1 MARDQGADEAR
12 EYEPGQPGMYELEF
26 PAPQLSSSDGRGPVL
41 VHALEGFSDA
51 GHAIR
56 LAAAHLKAALDTELV
71 ASFAIDELLDYRSR
85 RPLMTFKTDHFT
97 HSDDPELS
105 LYALRDSI
113 GTPFLLLAGLE
124 PDLKWE
130 RFITAVRL
138 LAERL
143 GVRQTIGL
151 GTVPMAV
158 PHTRPITM
166 TAHSN
171 NRELISDFQPSIS
184 EIQVPG
190 SASNLLEYRMAQHG
204 HEVVG
209 FTVHV
214 PHYLTQTDY
223 PAAAQ
228 ALLEQ
233 VAKTGSL
240 QLPLAV
246 LIAGRIVGK
255 AIGTTSL
262 GHDLP
267 NVLRILDDLPEPT
280 ASAAFGRTL
289 RAVVDWRGQM
299 VTMLDRCYLT
309 EAIPVQIIWGTKDV
323 VLPVRHAHMAHAAMP
338 GSQLEIFEGSGHF
351 PFHDDPA
358 RFIDIVERF
367 MDTTEPAE
375 YDQAALRALL
385 RRGGGEA
392 TVTGSADTRVAVL
405 NAIGSNERS
414 AT

>member
-1 MARDQGADEAR
+1 MAHDQDPQEQH
-12 EYEPGQPGMYELEF
+12 YQPGQAGMYELEL
-26 PAPQLSSSDGRGPVL
+26 PAPQLSTSDGRGPVL

-56 LAAAHLKAALDTELV
+56 LAASHLKAALDSELV

-97 HSDDPELS
+97 NYDDPELS
-105 LYALRDSI
+105 LYALRDTI
-113 GTPFLLLAGLE
+113 GTPFLLLAGME

-143 GVRQTIGL
+143 NVRQTIGL

-171 NRELISDFQPSIS
+171 NPELIAEFTPWIS

-209 FTVHV
+209 YTVHV

-223 PAAAQ
+223 PAAAE

-233 VAKTGSL
+233 VAKIASL
-240 QLPLAV
+240 ELPL
-246 LIAGRIVGK
+246 
-255 AIGTTSL
+255 
-262 GHDLP
+262 
-267 NVLRILDDLPEPT
+267 T
-280 ASAAFGRTL
+280 A
-289 RAVVDWRGQM
+289 
-299 VTMLDRCYLT
+299 LT
-309 EAIPVQIIWGTKDV
+309 EAAAVIRTKIDEQVEASAEVAQV
-323 VLPVRHAHMAHAAMP
+323 VTA
-338 GSQLEIFEGSGHF
+338 LERQY
-351 PFHDDPA
+351 DA
-358 RFIDIVERF
+358 FIDAQENRSLLTRDEDLPSGDELGAEFERF
-367 MDTTEPAE
+367 LAQEAE
-375 YDQAALRALL
+375 KKRGDEDQA
-385 RRGGGEA
+385 
-392 TVTGSADTRVAVL
+392 
-405 NAIGSNERS
+405 
-414 AT
+414 